1 MNSWFFHAELGSVVG
16 IKPDYLIQLNNEGVL
31 YDYRQMIRIGSG
43 IKSYKLINSL
53 ELDNYH
59 IYKSIYKHQI
69 FIGQVDH
76 IQQKYIIY
84 DGYLDYYM
92 FVNLKFDMDEK
103 QYDDFIGRIKII
115 DNYENV
121 PIRYRRLIESGNWE
135 YL

>member
-1 MNSWFFHAELGSVVG
+1 MVG

-53 ELDNYH
+53 ESDNYH

-84 DGYLDYYM
+84 DGYLDHYM
-92 FVNLKFDMDEK
+92 FVNLKFDMEWK
-103 QYDDFIGRIKII
+103 TIWLILLEEIKII

>member
-1 MNSWFFHAELGSVVG
+1 MVG

-53 ELDNYH
+53 ESDNYH

-69 FIGQVDH
+69 FIGQVDR
-76 IQQKYIIY
+76 IQQKKYIIY